1 MLVEKLSW
9 VLVFLSLLGNIF
21 VIRKNVIGQWL
32 WAVSNLGWIAFDIW
46 IGANSQ
52 AFLFLIYFLMCVW
65 GIYAWS
71 KDDKQQK
78 QE

>member
-1 MLVEKLSW
+1 MPVEKLSW

-21 VIRKNVIGQWL
+21 VIRKNVVGQWL
-32 WAVSNLGWIAFDIW
+32 WAVSNLGRIAFDLW
-46 IGANSQ
+46 IGATSQ

-65 GIYAWS
+65 GIYVWT
-71 KDDKQQK
+71 KDDKLQT